1 MIRSHVSTPVSR
13 RTLLKSA
20 AVGLSTIAPVKSF
33 ETTRAFSDPAPRVKG
48 FIDQRENEAI
58 RGLIQK
64 FVEQYSLPGF
74 SLAMTYQG
82 ELKLVACHGFAHQE
96 KKVPVTPRHRFRLAS
111 VSKPITGATLIR
123 LVEQKQI
130 RLDDR
135 IFGSTGWLKEFYNT
149 SNHADRA
156 NRERLAALTLEHL
169 LEHTGGGW
177 GNRRRDPMFAHEAL
191 GLDHA
196 KLIPWTIDAIPLERD
211 PGESYDYSNFGYCLL
226 GRVIEVVTGKPYQDA
241 VQDTLFT
248 PARVSGVKIARP
260 NPRDRWEHEVHY
272 YQKSSDPYGKSMNV
286 HRMDAHGGWVASP
299 TELMR
304 WMRRIDG
311 FKPPTDILTDE
322 SIRRMTTPSSTTLS
336 YAKGWRVNAAKN
348 WWHQGSFPG
357 GSSFLARIAD
367 GTCWAIA
374 VNTRSKDAGY
384 TRALDQLP
392 WKIKRA
398 VTTWGE
404 GDLFSQDGQNS

>member
-48 FIDQRENEAI
+48 FIDQSENETI
-58 RGLIQK
+58 CGLIQK

-96 KKVPVTPRHRFRLAS
+96 KNVPVTPRHRFRLAS

-135 IFGSTGWLKEFYNT
+135 IFGPTGWLKDFYNI
-149 SNHADRA
+149 SDHEDGA
-156 NRERLAALTLEHL
+156 NRERLGALTLEHL

-211 PGESYDYSNFGYCLL
+211 PGRPDGPLDRAARQYWRW
-226 GRVIEVVTGKPYQDA
+226 GRAGCHPGAIQAGVENVDSVA
-241 VQDTLFT
+241 VKNRL
-248 PARVSGVKIARP
+248 K
-260 NPRDRWEHEVHY
+260 
-272 YQKSSDPYGKSMNV
+272 KS
-286 HRMDAHGGWVASP
+286 
-299 TELMR
+299 
-304 WMRRIDG
+304 
-311 FKPPTDILTDE
+311 
-322 SIRRMTTPSSTTLS
+322 
-336 YAKGWRVNAAKN
+336 
-348 WWHQGSFPG
+348 
-357 GSSFLARIAD
+357 ARIAPVLTAQE
-367 GTCWAIA
+367 GRSGAA
-374 VNTRSKDAGY
+374 VAS
-384 TRALDQLP
+384 
-392 WKIKRA
+392 
-398 VTTWGE
+398 
-404 GDLFSQDGQNS
+404 